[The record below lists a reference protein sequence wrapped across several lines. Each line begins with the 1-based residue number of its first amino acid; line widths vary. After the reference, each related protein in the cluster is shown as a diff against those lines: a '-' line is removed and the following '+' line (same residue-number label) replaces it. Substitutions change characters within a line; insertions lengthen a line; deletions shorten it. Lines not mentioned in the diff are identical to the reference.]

1 MISLIVTFIIV
12 LIALALLHPRVG
24 AWLEAIDLRD
34 DLGMTEE

>member
-1 MISLIVTFIIV
+1 MREIVFVIIV
-12 LIALALLHPRVG
+12 IAALVLLHPRVG